1 MFTYLC
7 PTVSATGPDDCEE
20 YQHGD
25 EGGADPEAGAGA
37 TGRRFQVTALLDV
50 RIAARSTGRRLT
62 KIYATGRGSG
72 DMSRLGSRRG
82 PVATLNDQVLRLVGT
97 AFVLCSGV
105 VALAS
110 VATDYGLGLTGEA
123 TTNAATDL
131 GTAGLVVGFC
141 LAHPA
146 YPILA
151 AVGLVLAALGDE
163 TPLLGS

>member
-1 MFTYLC
+1 
-7 PTVSATGPDDCEE
+7 
-20 YQHGD
+20 
-25 EGGADPEAGAGA
+25 
-37 TGRRFQVTALLDV
+37 
-50 RIAARSTGRRLT
+50 
-62 KIYATGRGSG
+62 
-72 DMSRLGSRRG
+72 MSRLGSRRG

-110 VATDYGLGLTGEA
+110 VATDYGLGLTGET